1 MSRLDILLADDHA
14 LMRLGLTRLLEDQ
27 PEWRVVAEAANGLDA
42 VRLASEKQPAIA
54 ILDITMPVMSGIEA
68 TRQLR
73 RRMPD
78 LRILILSMHDDE
90 THITH
95 ALQAGAHG
103 YLLKDSAGTDLIRA
117 VTSVAGGSSYFSP
130 AVARVML
137 DEYVQHVAQKGGS
150 DRYDLLTGR
159 EREIFQLIAEG
170 RSNKTIAEVLSV
182 SPATIETHRARI
194 FQKLN
199 LHSAAELVLFAARR
213 GMLT

>member
-14 LMRLGLTRLLEDQ
+14 LMRLGLCRLLEEQ

-42 VRLASEKQPAIA
+42 VRLATEKQPALA
-54 ILDITMPVMSGIEA
+54 ILDLSMPVMNGIEA

-73 RRMPD
+73 RRMPE

-103 YLLKDSAGTDLIRA
+103 YLLKDSSGADLTHA

-130 AVARVML
+130 VVARVML
-137 DEYVQHVAQKGGS
+137 DEYVQHVAQKGAS

-199 LHSAAELVLFAARR
+199 LHNAAELVLFAARR